1 MKTPL
6 LLLSAISLLLVGCGS
21 VPTPKQMGTA
31 ATFAA
36 YTGASIDLLAHTN
49 HCVNYKAVTLKLDQL
64 DAAGDYDPAHFVGAL
79 QGLPI
84 KQLDDPRARLIIGE
98 TFLLWDLYSGQ
109 IVGTNQTQFVQ
120 PVLRGT
126 DTGLKA
132 ALMGSKCQ

>member
-6 LLLSAISLLLVGCGS
+6 LLLAAISLLLVGCKTG
-21 VPTPKQMGTA
+21 PTPQQMATA

-36 YTGASIDLLAHTN
+36 YTGASIDLLSHTN

-84 KQLDDPRARLIIGE
+84 KQLSDPRATLIIGE
-98 TFLLWDLYSGQ
+98 TFLLWDIFSGQ

>member
-1 MKTPL
+1 MKRL
-6 LLLSAISLLLVGCGS
+6 LLLTSLAALLAAGCKTA
-21 VPTPKQMGTA
+21 PTPQQMATA

-36 YTGASIDLLAHTN
+36 YTGASIDLLSHTN
-49 HCVNYKAVTLKLDQL
+49 HCVNYKAVTVKLDEL
-64 DAAGDYDPAHFVGAL
+64 DAAGNYDAHAFVAAL

-84 KQLDDPRARLIIGE
+84 KQLSDPRATLIIGE